1 MRAGGWAAVIAVALV
16 ASSLVLFVLDG
27 QREAR
32 FLASEAALTK
42 ASAVSAEPDEVQP
55 RRVAAVLPQS
65 PVSQI
70 QIRHQV
76 QDKTSAALQAYDAY
90 QNAADY
96 RVLVESLLAN
106 PTDTSGYYVV
116 SMLKTCRAVRRQDTM
131 NRLPPT
137 ISSEQDDARQR
148 WFARCSSFTDE
159 ELSLQHLGE
168 IMMDPRVR
176 GRFHELAAQSELG
189 TAKIG
194 SERRNRYRDAVLAAE
209 DPILLETVGP
219 DLFVDLAGDAPVFEG
234 KAYPQERAGLLILL
248 AWQSSVCEAM
258 GVVCGKGDEF
268 VQEVCAWHGDC
279 ANSRQEMM
287 RNSVQQHGSAE
298 ELALYDHFMSRFV
311 SLIRNKGRPDRRQ

>member
-16 ASSLVLFVLDG
+16 VSGLVLFVLDE
-27 QREAR
+27 QRQAR

-116 SMLKTCRAVRRQDTM
+116 SMLKTCAAIRRQDVID
-131 NRLPPT
+131 RLPPT

-176 GRFHELAAQSELG
+176 GRFHKLAAQSELG

-194 SERRNRYRDAVLAAE
+194 SERRNRYRDALLAAE
-209 DPILLETVGP
+209 DPILLETGGA

-234 KAYPQERAGLLILL
+234 KAYPQEATPVILM
-248 AWQSSVCEAM
+248 AWHSAVCEAM

-268 VQEVCAWHGDC
+268 VQGACAWSGVC
-279 ANSRQEMM
+279 VNSRQELM
-287 RNSVQQHGSAE
+287 RYAVQHYRSAE
-298 ELALYDHFMSRFV
+298 DLKLYDHFMGRLV
-311 SLIRNKGRPDRRQ
+311 SLIRNKGRPDGRQ

>member
-1 MRAGGWAAVIAVALV
+1 MRAGVWAAVIAVALV

-176 GRFHELAAQSELG
+176 GRFHKLAAQSELG
-189 TAKIG
+189 TAELG
-194 SERRNRYRDAVLAAE
+194 SERQTRFRDAVLAAE
-209 DPILLETVGP
+209 DLILLESFGA
-219 DLFVDLAGDAPVFEG
+219 DLFVDLSGDEFVFDG
-234 KAYPQERAGLLILL
+234 KVYPQERAGELISM
-248 AWQSSVCEAM
+248 AWNSAVCEAM
-258 GVVCGKGDEF
+258 GGVCGKGDEF
-268 VQEVCAWHGDC
+268 VQEMI
-279 ANSRQEMM
+279 RQLIG
-287 RNSVQQHGSAE
+287 NGS
-298 ELALYDHFMSRFV
+298 S
-311 SLIRNKGRPDRRQ
+311 

>member
-16 ASSLVLFVLDG
+16 VSGLVLFALDE
-27 QREAR
+27 QRQAR
-32 FLASEAALTK
+32 FLESEATRLK
-42 ASAVSAEPDEVQP
+42 ASTVAAAPEPVQA
-55 RRVAAVLPQS
+55 RRVIEVPKPASLPTQPAPAQGS
-65 PVSQI
+65 
-70 QIRHQV
+70 
-76 QDKTSAALQAYDAY
+76 DKKRAALQAYDAY

-194 SERRNRYRDAVLAAE
+194 SERRNRYRDALLAAE
-209 DPILLETVGP
+209 DPILLEKGGA

-234 KAYPQERAGLLILL
+234 KAYPQEATPVILM
-248 AWQSSVCEAM
+248 AWHSAVCEAM

-268 VQEVCAWHGDC
+268 VQGACAWSGVC
-279 ANSRQEMM
+279 VNSRQELM
-287 RNSVQQHGSAE
+287 RYAVQHYRSAE
-298 ELALYDHFMSRFV
+298 DLKLYDHFMGRLV

>member
-1 MRAGGWAAVIAVALV
+1 MRGSLKLLAFACVALLLG
-16 ASSLVLFVLDG
+16 AVLFIQDRL
-27 QREAR
+27 REAR
-32 FLASEAALTK
+32 FLESEATRLK
-42 ASAVSAEPDEVQP
+42 ASTVVTAPEPVQA
-55 RRVAAVLPQS
+55 RRVIEVPKPASLPTQPAPAQGS
-65 PVSQI
+65 
-70 QIRHQV
+70 
-76 QDKTSAALQAYDAY
+76 DKKRAALQAYDAY

-131 NRLPPT
+131 SRLPPT

-189 TAKIG
+189 TAELG

-209 DPILLETVGP
+209 DPILLETAGP

-311 SLIRNKGRPDRRQ
+311 SLIRNKGRPEGRH